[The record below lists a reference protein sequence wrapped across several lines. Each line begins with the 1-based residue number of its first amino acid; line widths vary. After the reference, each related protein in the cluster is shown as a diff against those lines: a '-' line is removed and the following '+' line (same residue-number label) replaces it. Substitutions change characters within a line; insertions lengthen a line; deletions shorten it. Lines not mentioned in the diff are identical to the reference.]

1 MECLLD
7 RVLPLG
13 SDYFV
18 IGHMVRFHVRDELY
32 RETRLTEGTHE
43 LRFER
48 IAVRDQH

>member
-18 IGHMVRFHVRDELY
+18 IGYMVRFHVRDELY

-43 LRFER
+43 IRFER